1 MRPEIRE
8 ATPRDVPILEV
19 IRRQAIEA
27 AFEGTYDR
35 ADFADL
41 VATSEADL
49 GAWIES
55 DTHLALLVET
65 EVTTVAFGVY
75 DRSSRDLCALYTAPD
90 YQRHGCATAL
100 LDRFTA
106 RANETGAEEVGVV
119 APRTAV
125 PFFEKRGFERRAT
138 VERDG
143 LSFVRLAKSLD

>member
-8 ATPRDVPILEV
+8 ASPRDVPSLEV

-27 AFEGTYDR
+27 DLEGAYDR
-35 ADFADL
+35 TDVAEL

-49 GAWIES
+49 VDWIES
-55 DTHLALLVET
+55 DTCLALLVET

-75 DRSSRDLCALYTAPD
+75 DRSSRELRALYTAPD

-106 RANETGAEEVGVV
+106 RANESGADEVDVV
-119 APRTAV
+119 APQTAV
-125 PFFEKRGFERRAT
+125 PFFEGRGFERRAT

-143 LSFVRLAKSLD
+143 LSFVRLTRSLD

>member
-8 ATPRDVPILEV
+8 VTPRDVPSLEV

-35 ADFADL
+35 ADFAEL

-49 GAWIES
+49 VDWIES

-65 EVTTVAFGVY
+65 EVTTLAFGVY
-75 DRSSRDLCALYTAPD
+75 DCASRELRALYTAPD

-100 LDRFTA
+100 LDRFTD
-106 RANETGAEEVGVV
+106 RATETGADEVGVV

-125 PFFEKRGFERRAT
+125 SFFEKRGFERRAT

-143 LSFVRLAKSLD
+143 LPFVRLTKPLD